1 MLIASIVGLDIRST
15 MDLDTTLRGLPLTE
29 EKVLEAVGNIIRI
42 DLEDEVTFETVSINT
57 IRKDD
62 NYGGFC
68 VRINAIFDTMLIPLS
83 IDVSTGDI
91 ITPGAILYEF
101 GGIFD
106 ENALF
111 CYLADNG
118 IVDLEGLTFIDIR
131 DYIGLTDREMEVFT
145 FHHKLT
151 YLDELQN
158 EFQKQFDRGKRL
170 GVAFITETGKPD
182 EDVISMLT
190 AWDVIGWNNEIS
202 S

>member
-1 MLIASIVGLDIRST
+1 MVDNKACRDIKPPVGFFRWSHAEITGRQMYCRTLANPVVETITVMRQKVYTHVPIVEGR
-15 MDLDTTLRGLPLTE
+15 
-29 EKVLEAVGNIIRI
+29 KII
-42 DLEDEVTFETVSINT
+42 
-57 IRKDD
+57 
-62 NYGGFC
+62 
-68 VRINAIFDTMLIPLS
+68 
-83 IDVSTGDI
+83 
-91 ITPGAILYEF
+91 
-101 GGIFD
+101 GIFD